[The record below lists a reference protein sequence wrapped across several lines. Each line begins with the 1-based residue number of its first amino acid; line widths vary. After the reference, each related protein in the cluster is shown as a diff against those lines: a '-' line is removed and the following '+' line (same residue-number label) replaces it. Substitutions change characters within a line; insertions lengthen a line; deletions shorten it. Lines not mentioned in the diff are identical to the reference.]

1 MTGDGWG
8 GDFARWGV
16 GGAAVLAL
24 HVAAGYW
31 IVQAAERGDMAGIP
45 EPVMIDL
52 APAPEVAPAPEEGG
66 EEQTTEAEAAPESEP
81 TEEPAEEPQPEPEPA
96 FTPPEPQQLP
106 PIEDFADL
114 IPEPVVAPD
123 FEPPPLTELPPI
135 TDFSELLPDSALL
148 LSASERP
155 VSRPVRREP
164 EPQPEPQPQQTRRE
178 QPRQQ
183 PQPQPQPQ
191 QAQQRQQQ
199 PQQSQQQP
207 RQGAQQQQ
215 RSGGGGGQPQ
225 GSSNASPRQMASWQS
240 KVQSRIASHMRRTR
254 VPGARGGT
262 VTVQV
267 SITIAGN
274 GAASARLAGS
284 TGNAQVDAA
293 VARQAARMPGM
304 PAPPNGQGASFV
316 LPIQIQLR

>member
-1 MTGDGWG
+1 MTGDSWG

-45 EPVMIDL
+45 EPVLIDL
-52 APAPEVAPAPEEGG
+52 APAPEAAPAPEEGG
-66 EEQTTEAEAAPESEP
+66 QEQVTEAEAAPESA
-81 TEEPAEEPQPEPEPA
+81 PAEEPHEEPEPA

-106 PIEDFADL
+106 PVEDFADL

-148 LSASERP
+148 LAASERP
-155 VSRPVRREP
+155 VSRPVRRE
-164 EPQPEPQPQQTRRE
+164 PEPQPQQTRRE

-183 PQPQPQPQ
+183 PQPQTQPQ
-191 QAQQRQQQ
+191 QQQTQQRQQR
-199 PQQSQQQP
+199 PQQSQQSQQAQQQP
-207 RQGAQQQQ
+207 RQGTQQRQ

-225 GSSNASPRQMASWQS
+225 GIANASPRQMASWQS

-267 SITIAGN
+267 RITIAGN

-293 VARQAARMPGM
+293 VARRAASMPGM
-304 PAPPNGQGASFV
+304 PAPPNRQAASFV